1 MGGYEDE
8 NDFYDEEE
16 LNSGIQEDGS
26 ESVEEEEQVDESL
39 LAKTH
44 TMDASLVG
52 EFELDSDEDGEE
64 SESEEEEP
72 DGYEDESSM
81 AKSYTLDASLM
92 GDLEVEDDDDD
103 IYSPE
108 ERIRLFAD
116 AIVSC
121 CVGSK
126 DINQYAL
133 NRLLSIAKPEL
144 FRDENYI
151 IYSVLYAYRSK
162 LKKISLDEEFLKL
175 FLNRN
180 RGMITKAKLYIDI
193 NAYGDID
200 GSVELAYIG
209 GVIKHFTR
217 LCGMEPLTES
227 DFELNLEKYLIEFK
241 AIEADKIYNTA
252 KLVLTEGISI
262 GRKKYFGFEDSV
274 NYTKVKF
281 AELEGLVDTNQGT
294 GFVNMREVLR
304 EEKAEE
310 KKPIKIGDFDRITAL
325 DDVYGGI
332 YTSMFYQVLAPPKA
346 GKTKFCARIC
356 HTVAVKYG
364 VNVTVWAQEGGMDAW
379 TAQMRAIHFDY
390 TYNTGKDI
398 TEKKYGVTQE
408 AISHDNFPSQELKEL
423 EMSSKQDLE
432 SNLDYG
438 DVNYIDR
445 PFVVETFLDDID
457 TSVKENNS
465 KLVIIDYLQLI
476 GSTTGMSERE
486 RVAQAYRDALVY
498 CKNNNIALLSP
509 GQFKQEVINDLL
521 SKSDTTGSDMRTAGG
536 TSSEVF
542 RTPDVILTLWAST
555 QDLANN
561 TMKILSTPARMSK
574 AFPDIE
580 CVTDLGT
587 CQFISVKK

>member
-1 MGGYEDE
+1 MGGYDEDE
-8 NDFYDEEE
+8 NDFYNTEE
-16 LNSGIQEDGS
+16 LNSGIEED
-26 ESVEEEEQVDESL
+26 EQVEESL
-39 LAKTH
+39 PAKTH
-44 TMDASLVG
+44 TVDPGVV
-52 EFELDSDEDGEE
+52 
-64 SESEEEEP
+64 
-72 DGYEDESSM
+72 
-81 AKSYTLDASLM
+81 
-92 GDLEVEDDDDD
+92 GDLEVDDSDENVSEGTAEEVEDESALAKSYSLDSSLVGDLEIEDDDDDSD

-108 ERIRLFAD
+108 ERLRLFAD
-116 AIVSC
+116 SLISC
-121 CVGSK
+121 CVGGK
-126 DINQYAL
+126 EINRYAL
-133 NRLLSIAKPEL
+133 DRLISSAKPEL

-162 LKKISLDEEFLKL
+162 LRRISIDEEFLKL

-180 RGMITKAKLYIDI
+180 RGMITKSKLYIDI

-209 GVIKHFTR
+209 GVVKHFTR
-217 LCGMEPLTES
+217 LCGMEPLSES
-227 DFELNLEKYLIEFK
+227 DFELNFEKYIVEFK

-252 KLVLTEGISI
+252 KIILTDGMRI
-262 GRKKYFGFEDSV
+262 GRKNYFGFDDSF
-274 NYTKVKF
+274 NYTKVKL
-281 AELEGLVDTNQGT
+281 AEVEGLVETGTGT
-294 GFVNMREVLR
+294 GFITMNEVMR
-304 EEKAEE
+304 EEKASD
-310 KKPIKIGDFDRITAL
+310 KKPIKIGDFDRIIAL
-325 DDVYGGI
+325 NDVYGGI

-356 HTVAVKYG
+356 HTITVKYG
-364 VNVTVWAQEGGMDAW
+364 VNVSVWAQEGGLDAW

-408 AISHDNFPSQELKEL
+408 VIMHDNFPNAELKEL

-432 SNLDYG
+432 SNLNYG
-438 DVNYIDR
+438 VVGYIDR

-465 KLVIIDYLQLI
+465 KMVIIDYLQLI
-476 GSTTGMSERE
+476 GSVSGLSERE
-486 RVAQAYRDALVY
+486 RVSQAYRDMLVY
-498 CKNNNIALLSP
+498 CKNNNIAVLSP

-521 SKSDTTGSDMRTAGG
+521 SRSDTGSADMRTSGG

-561 TMKILSTPARMSK
+561 TLKILSTPARMSK
-574 AFPDIE
+574 TFPEIE
-580 CVTDLGT
+580 CVTELGT
-587 CQFISVKK
+587 CQFISVNK